1 MMKRSL
7 IGLRA
12 RHRLRPRREVGPL
25 LMLLL
30 AFDAVSF
37 TNAFIVPEELPSIL
51 SLVYSNIPPIKK
63 GTDSRIGFGFRL
75 GEHADFQVQL
85 ELGPQLNTRP
95 IGAAAGSSK
104 RYVDNDEYANSVRNP
119 SRPGGSTSWL
129 QAWSKQ
135 TKQRQQFNKD
145 KLRDSLMPPAP
156 IMDEGAYNQLQQLY
170 EMNKQREYE
179 DSIGTIPAEVLETRI
194 SQLKAL
200 HNPVNAFKPMP
211 ASSEPRAGGSSS
223 ATGSKALAEEKLKPV
238 RPSEPSVSSS
248 TNVVVAVT
256 SDVPATAVPTE
267 TSTTTKERTRTRN
280 AASTPAVPSTLAS
293 TVDGGRRNVRRRTNR
308 PVSKWDKERI
318 TAQLSDVSLE

>member
-1 MMKRSL
+1 M
-7 IGLRA
+7 
-12 RHRLRPRREVGPL
+12 
-25 LMLLL
+25 
-30 AFDAVSF
+30 FDGNV

-104 RYVDNDEYANSVRNP
+104 RYVDNEEYANSIRNP
-119 SRPGGSTSWL
+119 TRNGGSTSWL

-179 DSIGTIPAEVLETRI
+179 DTIGTLPAEVLETRI
-194 SQLKAL
+194 NQLKAL
-200 HNPVNAFKPMP
+200 HNPTTTAFKPMP
-211 ASSEPRAGGSSS
+211 ASGEPRASS
-223 ATGSKALAEEKLKPV
+223 ASKAPPV
-238 RPSEPSVSSS
+238 EQLPPAQPSEPAVSAS
-248 TNVVVAVT
+248 TNVIVVS

-267 TSTTTKERTRTRN
+267 TKTTVKERTRTRN
-280 AASTPAVPSTLAS
+280 VGSTPPEVPSTAAS
-293 TVDGGRRNVRRRTNR
+293 TVDGARRNVRRRTNR

>member
-7 IGLRA
+7 IA
-12 RHRLRPRREVGPL
+12 LRPRRQRPRPFALL
-25 LMLLL
+25 LMILL

-37 TNAFIVPEELPSIL
+37 TSAFIVPEELPSIL

-63 GTDSRIGFGFRL
+63 GTDSRLGFGFRL

-95 IGAAAGSSK
+95 IGASSGSSK
-104 RYVDNDEYANSVRNP
+104 RYVDNDEYSNSIKTPNRN
-119 SRPGGSTSWL
+119 GGTSSWL

-179 DSIGTIPAEVLETRI
+179 DSIGTLPAEVLEARI
-194 SQLKAL
+194 KQLKAL
-200 HNPVNAFKPMP
+200 HSPVVPFKPMP
-211 ASSEPRAGGSSS
+211 SEPRTGASGLKDLSEVSEQPNGTS
-223 ATGSKALAEEKLKPV
+223 A
-238 RPSEPSVSSS
+238 SVIVVMPDNS
-248 TNVVVAVT
+248 TSTASDLT
-256 SDVPATAVPTE
+256 SDV
-267 TSTTTKERTRTRN
+267 STTTKKT
-280 AASTPAVPSTLAS
+280 APTPTGS

-308 PVSKWDKERI
+308 PVNKRDKERI
-318 TAQLSDVSLE
+318 TAQLSDVSLD

>member
-12 RHRLRPRREVGPL
+12 RQRPRPLLGSL
-25 LMLLL
+25 LMLFLL

-95 IGAAAGSSK
+95 IGAAASSSK

-119 SRPGGSTSWL
+119 TRNGGSTSWL

-179 DSIGTIPAEVLETRI
+179 DSVGTLPAEVLETRI
-194 SQLKAL
+194 NQLKAL
-200 HNPVNAFKPMP
+200 HNPVTPFKPMP
-211 ASSEPRAGGSSS
+211 SEPR
-223 ATGSKALAEEKLKPV
+223 TGTSVSEEKPLQTKEE
-238 RPSEPSVSSS
+238 PSEGMLI
-248 TNVVVAVT
+248 VVT
-256 SDVPATAVPTE
+256 PDVPI
-267 TSTTTKERTRTRN
+267 STTTIPTESISIDSEKTKDTG
-280 AASTPAVPSTLAS
+280 L
-293 TVDGGRRNVRRRTNR
+293 TVDSGRRNVRRRTNR
-308 PVSKWDKERI
+308 PVSKRDKERI
-318 TAQLSDVSLE
+318 TAQLSDVSLD

>member
-12 RHRLRPRREVGPL
+12 RQRPRPLLGSL
-25 LMLLL
+25 LMLFLL

-95 IGAAAGSSK
+95 IGAAASSSK

-119 SRPGGSTSWL
+119 TRNGGSTSWL

-179 DSIGTIPAEVLETRI
+179 DSVGTLPAEVLETRI
-194 SQLKAL
+194 NQLKAL
-200 HNPVNAFKPMP
+200 HNPVTPFKPMP
-211 ASSEPRAGGSSS
+211 SEPRAGTSVS
-223 ATGSKALAEEKLKPV
+223 EEKPLQTEEE
-238 RPSEPSVSSS
+238 PSEGMLI
-248 TNVVVAVT
+248 VVT
-256 SDVPATAVPTE
+256 PDVPISTTPAPTE
-267 TSTTTKERTRTRN
+267 STSTDSEKTKG
-280 AASTPAVPSTLAS
+280 ADHAKDMGL

-308 PVSKWDKERI
+308 PVSKRDKERI
-318 TAQLSDVSLE
+318 TAQLSDVSLD

>member
-12 RHRLRPRREVGPL
+12 RQRPRPLLGSL
-25 LMLLL
+25 LMLFLL

-51 SLVYSNIPPIKK
+51 SLVYSNIPQIKK

-95 IGAAAGSSK
+95 IGAAASSSK
-104 RYVDNDEYANSVRNP
+104 RYVDNDEYANANPTRN
-119 SRPGGSTSWL
+119 GASTSWL

-179 DSIGTIPAEVLETRI
+179 DSVGTLPAEVLETRI
-194 SQLKAL
+194 NQLKAL
-200 HNPVNAFKPMP
+200 HNPVTPFKPMP
-211 ASSEPRAGGSSS
+211 SEPR
-223 ATGSKALAEEKLKPV
+223 TGTAVSEEKQSHQAEEGA
-238 RPSEPSVSSS
+238 SEAMLI
-248 TNVVVAVT
+248 VVT
-256 SDVPATAVPTE
+256 PDVPISTTAVPTE
-267 TSTTTKERTRTRN
+267 STSVASERIHAKDTG
-280 AASTPAVPSTLAS
+280 L
-293 TVDGGRRNVRRRTNR
+293 TVDSGRRNVRRQNNR
-308 PVSKWDKERI
+308 PVSKRDKERI
-318 TAQLSDVSLE
+318 TAQLSDVSLD

>member
-12 RHRLRPRREVGPL
+12 RQHQHQHQQAAL
-25 LMLLL
+25 LILL
-30 AFDAVSF
+30 AFGAVSF

-95 IGAAAGSSK
+95 IGTAAGSSK
-104 RYVDNDEYANSVRNP
+104 RYVDNGEYSNSIKSPTRG
-119 SRPGGSTSWL
+119 GGSSWL

-156 IMDEGAYNQLQQLY
+156 IMNEGAYNQLQQLY

-179 DSIGTIPAEVLETRI
+179 DTIGTLPAEVLESRI
-194 SQLKAL
+194 NQLKAL
-200 HNPVNAFKPMP
+200 RGEPITPFKPMP
-211 ASSEPRAGGSSS
+211 GTVDQRSGGGGHGGKSFPPEEAAPSADSSS
-223 ATGSKALAEEKLKPV
+223 VA
-238 RPSEPSVSSS
+238 SS
-248 TNVVVAVT
+248 TNVIVVT
-256 SDVPATAVPTE
+256 SDPEPSTTVLATSAPTE
-267 TSTTTKERTRTRN
+267 VSSAATESERPEPT
-280 AASTPAVPSTLAS
+280 ASTSSAPV

-308 PVSKWDKERI
+308 PVSKRDKERI
-318 TAQLSDVSLE
+318 TAQLSDVSLD

>member
-1 MMKRSL
+1 MMKRAL

-12 RHRLRPRREVGPL
+12 RRRPRPLAAGPGQL
-25 LMLLL
+25 LLLLFLL

-119 SRPGGSTSWL
+119 TRPGGSTSWL

-156 IMDEGAYNQLQQLY
+156 IMNEGAYNQLQQLY

-179 DSIGTIPAEVLETRI
+179 DTIGTLPAEVLESRI

-200 HNPVNAFKPMP
+200 HQPTVASFKPMP
-211 ASSEPRAGGSSS
+211 NEARSGHTSSGAGEAS
-223 ATGSKALAEEKLKPV
+223 KEE
-238 RPSEPSVSSS
+238 
-248 TNVVVAVT
+248 TNQPDEQPGVIVVT
-256 SDVPATAVPTE
+256 PDVPASTSATVQPTE
-267 TSTTTKERTRTRN
+267 SATPVTTSERARG
-280 AASTPAVPSTLAS
+280 
-293 TVDGGRRNVRRRTNR
+293 TVDSGRRNVRRRTNR

-318 TAQLSDVSLE
+318 TAQLSDVSLD

>member
-1 MMKRSL
+1 MMKRAL

-12 RHRLRPRREVGPL
+12 SQQWPQPQQHAAL
-25 LMLLL
+25 LILL
-30 AFDAVSF
+30 AFGAISF

-51 SLVYSNIPPIKK
+51 SLVYSNIPQIKK
-63 GTDSRIGFGFRL
+63 GTDSRVGFGFRL

-104 RYVDNDEYANSVRNP
+104 RYVDNEEYTNSIKSPTRG
-119 SRPGGSTSWL
+119 GGSSWL

-156 IMDEGAYNQLQQLY
+156 IMNEGAYNQLQQLY

-179 DSIGTIPAEVLETRI
+179 DSIGTLPAEVLESRI
-194 SQLKAL
+194 NQLKAL
-200 HNPVNAFKPMP
+200 HDGGAVTPFKPMP
-211 ASSEPRAGGSSS
+211 GSEQRTGGDGAKSYPADVAPS
-223 ATGSKALAEEKLKPV
+223 ADPA
-238 RPSEPSVSSS
+238 VSSS
-248 TNVVVAVT
+248 TNVIVVT
-256 SDVPATAVPTE
+256 SIPERTTTVLATSVPTSASSPAE
-267 TSTTTKERTRTRN
+267 GATKGSERK
-280 AASTPAVPSTLAS
+280 PSTGTSPAPT

-308 PVSKWDKERI
+308 PVSQWDKERI
-318 TAQLSDVSLE
+318 TAQLSDVSLD

>member
-1 MMKRSL
+1 MV
-7 IGLRA
+7 A
-12 RHRLRPRREVGPL
+12 RTLVGLRPRTRRPL
-25 LMLLL
+25 LLMILLL

-104 RYVDNDEYANSVRNP
+104 RYVDNEDYANSIRNSP
-119 SRPGGSTSWL
+119 RSGSSWL

-145 KLRDSLMPPAP
+145 KLRDALMPPAP
-156 IMDEGAYNQLQQLY
+156 VMNEGAFNQLQQLY

-179 DSIGTIPAEVLETRI
+179 DSVGTLPAEVLETRI
-194 SQLKAL
+194 NLLKAL
-200 HNPVNAFKPMP
+200 HNPVTPFKPMP
-211 ASSEPRAGGSSS
+211 GAVRGESEAKSLSTADVQAAEPTVGSSNQIIIVAEPDVPS
-223 ATGSKALAEEKLKPV
+223 STTTGVAVAATKPTILSSTV
-238 RPSEPSVSSS
+238 GENEVSSS
-248 TNVVVAVT
+248 SSSSSSSSTT
-256 SDVPATAVPTE
+256 ATA
-267 TSTTTKERTRTRN
+267 
-280 AASTPAVPSTLAS
+280 
-293 TVDGGRRNVRRRTNR
+293 TVEGGRRNVRRRTNR
-308 PVSKWDKERI
+308 PVSKRDKERI
-318 TAQLSDVSLE
+318 TAQLSDVSLD